1 VPYRRTFDWFARWF
15 EPGNRIAR
23 LGRGT
28 YRRRE
33 RVSELREP
41 GRSLARCGAIDV
53 RVWQGDI
60 TRLAVD
66 AIVNAANNEGWLGA
80 GVAGAIRRA
89 AGDEVEGEAV
99 AQAPWP
105 VGDAVRTGPGRL
117 AGQGV
122 KAILHA
128 AAMAPGRPASVEA
141 VGSATAAALRLAAA
155 EGLGSVAL
163 PALGTGVGGVDLAAA
178 ATAMA
183 AAVREHAAGPTS
195 VHTVVFALYDQAAAT
210 RFGGALERE
219 LGATR

>member
-1 VPYRRTFDWFARWF
+1 
-15 EPGNRIAR
+15 
-23 LGRGT
+23 
-28 YRRRE
+28 
-33 RVSELREP
+33 VSELREP

-80 GVAGAIRRA
+80 GVAGAVRRA
-89 AGDEVEGEAV
+89 AGDEVEREAV
-99 AQAPWP
+99 AQAPWA

-163 PALGTGVGGVDLAAA
+163 PALGTGVGGVDLEAA

-183 AAVREHAAGPTS
+183 AAVRQHAAGPTS